1 MVLPLNHSSS
11 NQQQSQPNSLL
22 LLLCLPILQDLTAF
36 LTKLIEEDQLI
47 RKRRQK
53 QAETEKLSQ
62 PEIEAK
68 NCNRLI
74 AIILKHT
81 ERKGISSSELPY
93 LKRKSYNELCAY
105 INRYWP
111 ELSNRI

>member
-1 MVLPLNHSSS
+1 MASPIDNSSL

-22 LLLCLPILQDLTAF
+22 LLL
-36 LTKLIEEDQLI
+36 LI
-47 RKRRQK
+47 RKRQQK

-62 PEIEAK
+62 PELEAK

-93 LKRKSYNELCAY
+93 LKPKSYNELCAY
-105 INRYWP
+105 INEYWP